1 MQWRMIRRRGPQ
13 ASWTLVGDPA
23 QSSFPQ
29 ARESEAAMKDL
40 VGRSQLRRFT
50 LSTNYRSPKEIFNLA
65 AAFIARVVPDADLPD
80 AVRSTGLI
88 PEVATTTP
96 DELVVQMERHLIR
109 LAGQVSGTVAVI
121 APRSRYSEIQRATL
135 ASDRLSA
142 FDARLIV
149 VTPLQAKGL
158 EYDGVLVLS
167 PDEIVAEAPGAERV
181 LYVALT
187 RATQRM
193 VTLDVVG
200 QQWREGL
207 DPDLYRT
214 LG

>member
-1 MQWRMIRRRGPQ
+1 M
-13 ASWTLVGDPA
+13 
-23 QSSFPQ
+23 
-29 ARESEAAMKDL
+29 
-40 VGRSQLRRFT
+40 
-50 LSTNYRSPKEIFNLA
+50 
-65 AAFIARVVPDADLPD
+65 
-80 AVRSTGLI
+80 
-88 PEVATTTP
+88 ATTTP